1 MIIPILVAT
10 VASLGL
16 GLILSDL
23 FRVPSFAVSKSTHNL
38 GKRQNKKTNPIE
50 IWLKEIAG
58 TLAGQLKNQRIQTTA
73 AGSRPADGGHA
84 DDTGTVYCELHCKN
98 PAFVALFA
106 IPLFFVSKLLALIA
120 LGASVLMY
128 VNESRKVSNRIKERR
143 RKIEADLPML
153 SSTIEKSLE
162 RSRDIITIL
171 DNFKENAG
179 PELRREL
186 EITVADMRSGTAE
199 VALSRLAARVGGS
212 MMPDIVMGLKSTLN
226 GDNTAVYWALL
237 NIKFAE
243 AQRTALKA
251 EASKAPKRVKRLS
264 MVLLVCFMLIYVVVI
279 GQTLLS
285 SLGGLFG

>member
-1 MIIPILVAT
+1 MIISILVAT

-23 FRVPSFAVSKSTHNL
+23 LRVPSFAVSKSTHNL

-50 IWLKEIAG
+50 LWLKEIAG
-58 TLAGQLKNQRIQTTA
+58 TLAGKLKINEYKRLQLEADLRTA
-73 AGSRPADGGHA
+73 DMPMTPEQYIANCIVKSG
-84 DDTGTVYCELHCKN
+84 
-98 PAFVALFA
+98 FVALFA

-162 RSRDIITIL
+162 RIITIL

-243 AQRTALKA
+243 TQRTALKA

>member
-23 FRVPSFAVSKSTHNL
+23 LHVPSFAVSKSTHNL

-50 IWLKEIAG
+50 LWLKEIAG
-58 TLAGQLKNQRIQTTA
+58 TLAGKLKINEYKRLQLEADLRTA
-73 AGSRPADGGHA
+73 DIPMTPEQYIANCIVKSG
-84 DDTGTVYCELHCKN
+84 
-98 PAFVALFA
+98 FVALFA

>member
-23 FRVPSFAVSKSTHNL
+23 LRVPSFAVSKSTHNL

-50 IWLKEIAG
+50 LWLKEIAG
-58 TLAGQLKNQRIQTTA
+58 TLAGKLKINEYKRLQLEADLRTA
-73 AGSRPADGGHA
+73 DMPMTPEQYIANCIVKSG
-84 DDTGTVYCELHCKN
+84 
-98 PAFVALFA
+98 FVALFA

-162 RSRDIITIL
+162 RSR
-171 DNFKENAG
+171 AG
-179 PELRREL
+179 NHGCGY
-186 EITVADMRSGTAE
+186 AFGN
-199 VALSRLAARVGGS
+199 GGS
-212 MMPDIVMGLKSTLN
+212 RALPSCRKSRRLHDARHRD
-226 GDNTAVYWALL
+226 G
-237 NIKFAE
+237 AE
-243 AQRTALKA
+243 KHA
-251 EASKAPKRVKRLS
+251 ER
-264 MVLLVCFMLIYVVVI
+264 
-279 GQTLLS
+279 
-285 SLGGLFG
+285 

>member
-23 FRVPSFAVSKSTHNL
+23 LRVPSFAVSKSTHNL

-50 IWLKEIAG
+50 LWLKEIAG
-58 TLAGQLKNQRIQTTA
+58 TLAGKLKINEYKRLQLEADLRTA
-73 AGSRPADGGHA
+73 DILMTPEQYIANCIVKSG
-84 DDTGTVYCELHCKN
+84 
-98 PAFVALFA
+98 FVALFA
-106 IPLFFVSKLLALIA
+106 IPLFFVSKLIA

-199 VALSRLAARVGGS
+199 VALSRRAARVGGS

>member
-50 IWLKEIAG
+50 LWLKEIAG
-58 TLAGQLKNQRIQTTA
+58 TLAGKLKINEYKRLQLEADLRTADMPTTPEQYIA
-73 AGSRPADGGHA
+73 NCIVKSG
-84 DDTGTVYCELHCKN
+84 
-98 PAFVALFA
+98 FVALFA

-162 RSRDIITIL
+162 RNRDIITIL
-171 DNFKENAG
+171 DNFKETAG
-179 PELRREL
+179 P
-186 EITVADMRSGTAE
+186 
-199 VALSRLAARVGGS
+199 
-212 MMPDIVMGLKSTLN
+212 
-226 GDNTAVYWALL
+226 
-237 NIKFAE
+237 
-243 AQRTALKA
+243 
-251 EASKAPKRVKRLS
+251 
-264 MVLLVCFMLIYVVVI
+264 
-279 GQTLLS
+279 
-285 SLGGLFG
+285 

>member
-50 IWLKEIAG
+50 LWLKEIAG
-58 TLAGQLKNQRIQTTA
+58 TLAGKLKINEYKRLQLEADLRTADMPTTPEQYIA
-73 AGSRPADGGHA
+73 NCIVKSG
-84 DDTGTVYCELHCKN
+84 
-98 PAFVALFA
+98 FVALFA

-162 RSRDIITIL
+162 RSRDI
-171 DNFKENAG
+171 
-179 PELRREL
+179 
-186 EITVADMRSGTAE
+186 TVADMRSGTVE

-264 MVLLVCFMLIYVVVI
+264 MVLLVCKEI
-279 GQTLLS
+279 GKQKTS
-285 SLGGLFG
+285 GASPKAKARFCFP

>member
-23 FRVPSFAVSKSTHNL
+23 LRVPSFAVSKSTHNL

-50 IWLKEIAG
+50 LWLKEIAG
-58 TLAGQLKNQRIQTTA
+58 TLAGKLKINEYKRLQL
-73 AGSRPADGGHA
+73 
-84 DDTGTVYCELHCKN
+84 
-98 PAFVALFA
+98 
-106 IPLFFVSKLLALIA
+106 
-120 LGASVLMY
+120 
-128 VNESRKVSNRIKERR
+128 
-143 RKIEADLPML
+143 EADLRTADMPM
-153 SSTIEKSLE
+153 TPEH
-162 RSRDIITIL
+162 
-171 DNFKENAG
+171 AG
-179 PELRREL
+179 EELRREL
-186 EITVADMRSGTAE
+186 EITVADRRSGTAE

>member
-1 MIIPILVAT
+1 
-10 VASLGL
+10 
-16 GLILSDL
+16 
-23 FRVPSFAVSKSTHNL
+23 
-38 GKRQNKKTNPIE
+38 
-50 IWLKEIAG
+50 
-58 TLAGQLKNQRIQTTA
+58 
-73 AGSRPADGGHA
+73 
-84 DDTGTVYCELHCKN
+84 
-98 PAFVALFA
+98 
-106 IPLFFVSKLLALIA
+106 
-120 LGASVLMY
+120 
-128 VNESRKVSNRIKERR
+128 
-143 RKIEADLPML
+143 ML

-186 EITVADMRSGTAE
+186 EITVADMRSGTVE

>member
-23 FRVPSFAVSKSTHNL
+23 LRVPSFAVSKSTHNL

-50 IWLKEIAG
+50 LWLKEIAG
-58 TLAGQLKNQRIQTTA
+58 TLAGKLKINEYKR
-73 AGSRPADGGHA
+73 
-84 DDTGTVYCELHCKN
+84 L
-98 PAFVALFA
+98 
-106 IPLFFVSKLLALIA
+106 PLFFVSKLLALIA